1 MFQLDPVASPQSAES
16 RSIDLP
22 KKFEIDPADF
32 VLSFLKILMKMS
44 PDDAAILLDQI
55 FVIDSSVA
63 CKAFVTLAADTKD
76 DDLDPQ
82 SLGLKGDYCRT
93 NPLAWRLTQLL
104 ERMGLI

>member
-1 MFQLDPVASPQSAES
+1 MIFA
-16 RSIDLP
+16 
-22 KKFEIDPADF
+22 KKKK
-32 VLSFLKILMKMS
+32 KILVWC
-44 PDDAAILLDQI
+44 DDPPEDRVISMVAGSLANHDRAHSHQI